1 LRRIGLAV
9 ILALSFSLFMPLV
22 GKAQQAEKTA
32 RIGYL
37 EIDIS
42 PGDSGLQAFL
52 HQLRE
57 FGYVEG
63 RNLLIEYRDAK
74 RRPERFSAL
83 AAELVALNVDVIV
96 AGGGTL
102 GALAAKQATGTIP
115 IVFPL
120 VGDPVEEGLVNSLA
134 RPGGNLTGSSLLAQ
148 TVEKLLE
155 LLKQAAPGIRRVA
168 LLLKPDASPPRTVL
182 DYINTAK
189 RAAQAL
195 GLRLQVVEARHPE
208 DFDLAFSDMSKA
220 HAEALVVLATP
231 VFGTASRRLAD
242 LAIKHQLPT
251 IFSLREFVIVGGLMS
266 YGPSRAELFRR
277 AAVYVDKILKGAKP
291 ADLPVEQPTK
301 FELVINLKT
310 AKALGLTIPQ
320 SLLVRADEIIQ

>member
-1 LRRIGLAV
+1 MNRRAFVTGFGAVLAAP
-9 ILALSFSLFMPLV
+9 LAAE
-22 GKAQQAEKTA
+22 GQQAGKLA

-37 EIDIS
+37 EIEIS

-52 HQLRE
+52 QQLRD

-63 RNLLIEYRDAK
+63 RNLLIEYRDAMRK
-74 RRPERFSAL
+74 PDRFRAL

-102 GALAAKQATGTIP
+102 GAQAAKEATGTIP

-120 VGDPVEEGLVNSLA
+120 VGDPVEDGLVNSLA

-148 TVEKLLE
+148 TVDKLLE
-155 LLKQAAPGIRRVA
+155 LLKQATPGVSRVA
-168 LLLKPDASPPRTVL
+168 LLLKPDAAPARTIL
-182 DYINTAK
+182 DQINTAE

-195 GLRLQVVEARHPE
+195 GLRLQVVEARHPQ
-208 DFDLAFSDMSKA
+208 DFDRAFSDMSRA

-231 VFGTASRRLAD
+231 VFGAASRTLAD
-242 LAIKHQLPT
+242 LAVKNHLPT
-251 IFSLREFVIVGGLMS
+251 IFSLREFVVAGGLMS

-277 AAVYVDKILKGAKP
+277 AAFYVDKILKGAKP
-291 ADLPVEQPTK
+291 GDLPVEQPTK
-301 FELVINLKT
+301 FDLVINLKT
-310 AKALGLTIPQ
+310 AKSLGVTIPQ
-320 SLLVRADEIIQ
+320 SLLLRADEVIE